1 MNREKKISI
10 EVTLPVTP
18 TPIGIRFSRD
28 ALLTTGL
35 FGRYFS
41 RYLARL
47 KFALKR
53 KANVLVFR
61 LGAFTNENVLLS
73 TYLLH

>member
-1 MNREKKISI
+1 MTI
-10 EVTLPVTP
+10 PVTP

-41 RYLARL
+41 RYFARL
-47 KFALKR
+47 KFALER
-53 KANVLVFR
+53 
-61 LGAFTNENVLLS
+61 NENV
-73 TYLLH
+73 